1 MKGLAFV
8 SCAPT
13 IASPAELQE
22 VGQALD
28 RAAEFGIT
36 RRKALT
42 LIAGAVPASLLL
54 QGCSSSSTSSSTP
67 TPTPTPTPNPTQARP
82 RYHLAP
88 ASAWIND
95 PQRPLW
101 INKEWNLWV
110 LWNADYP
117 SSNGTAWRR
126 YTSSDL
132 VNWAD
137 QGVSIPK
144 YTTTYGDVW
153 TGSSVVDTTNSAG
166 YGAGAVIAIMT
177 MPCNSLGGQ
186 GTGLWYSTNA
196 GQSFQFGSIVQT
208 NPLAGNTTI
217 SDLVFRDPCIFWHAP
232 TSRWVMSI
240 AEVGKLSVYSSA
252 DLKNWVYESAIARTD
267 LGTLECPHLFQLH
280 LYNPDGTTT
289 EDKWV
294 LLCGAN
300 GTSQGFTTGTA
311 YWTGTFDGT
320 TFTPDTSMPQW
331 LDGGPDF
338 YATTVFADANASD
351 FMAYA
356 YAIAWENNW
365 DYATAMPT
373 SGYSGQLSIVRQI
386 RLQAVNGNPVLL
398 SMPIVGQN
406 AAYQST
412 AQGTDQTISDA
423 VPYNWP
429 AGLSS
434 YSRRIDFML
443 STVNGSWASEIDL
456 TVRSGDNDS
465 TRVGFKPTEN
475 IVFLDRSKCGTP
487 PKSDT
492 AWNTQRQA
500 PCDFSVP
507 VSVSVFIDA
516 CSVEVF
522 VNNGLALSGLIT
534 TTTDATGLSL
544 TTSSGNAGISKLV
557 VRY

>member
-1 MKGLAFV
+1 MKRLAFV

-13 IASPAELQE
+13 MASPAELQE
-22 VGQALD
+22 VGSAPD
-28 RAAEFGIT
+28 RATGFGIT

-54 QGCSSSSTSSSTP
+54 QGCSSSSSSSTP

-82 RYHLAP
+82 RYHLTP

-101 INKEWNLWV
+101 INKVWNLWV

-117 SSNGTAWRR
+117 SGNGTAWRR

-153 TGSSVVDTTNSAG
+153 TGSSVVDTNNSAG

-186 GTGLWYSTNA
+186 GSGLWYSTNA

-217 SDLVFRDPCIFWHAP
+217 SDLVFRDPCIFWHTP
-232 TSRWVMSI
+232 TRRWIMSI
-240 AEVGKLSVYSSA
+240 AEVGKLSVYLSA
-252 DLKNWVYESAIARTD
+252 DLKNWVYESAMARTD
-267 LGTLECPHLFQLH
+267 LGTLECPHLFPLH
-280 LYNPDGTTT
+280 LYNPDGTTA

-311 YWTGTFDGT
+311 YWVGTFDGI
-320 TFTPDTSMPQW
+320 TFTRDASMPQW
-331 LDGGPDF
+331 LDAGGDF
-338 YATTVFADANASD
+338 YATTVFADANAPDSL
-351 FMAYA
+351 AYA
-356 YAIAWENNW
+356 FAIAWENNW

-373 SGYSGQLSIVRQI
+373 SGYFGQLSIVRQL
-386 RLQAVNGNPVLL
+386 RLQTVNGNSVLL
-398 SMPIVGQN
+398 SMPITGQN
-406 AAYQST
+406 AAYQSSV
-412 AQGTDQTISDA
+412 QGTDQTISGA
-423 VPYNWP
+423 APYNWP

-434 YSRRIDFML
+434 YSGRIDFMI
-443 STVNGSWASEIDL
+443 SPVNGSWASEIDL
-456 TVRSGDNDS
+456 TVRSGDNDL
-465 TRVGFKPTEN
+465 TRVGFRPAGNT
-475 IVFLDRSKCGTP
+475 VFIDRSKCGSP

-492 AWNTQRQA
+492 AWDAQRQA
-500 PCDFSVP
+500 PCEFGEP
-507 VSVSVFIDA
+507 LSVSVFVDA
-516 CSVEVF
+516 ASVEVF
-522 VNNGLALSGLIT
+522 VNDGLALSGLIT
-534 TTTDATGLSL
+534 TPTDATGLSL
-544 TTSSGNAGISKLV
+544 TTSGGNAGISKLV